1 MNQDASPPAH
11 GGVALPLS
19 SFQGPI
25 GELIAQRMLSAPS
38 RPGILATLDRFDIL
52 RMLGQGGMGVVLL
65 GRDSDSGR
73 EVAIELVRPEFVANS
88 LAVRRFVKEAG
99 HLKRLSHPHVVPVIE
114 VSERAE
120 GPVLCHAVFR
130 KRQRGWPAQSRST
143 DGLDGYP

>member
-73 EVAIELVRPEFVANS
+73 EVAIKLVRPEFVANS

-120 GPVLCHAVFR
+120 GPYLCHAVFR

-143 DGLDGYP
+143 DGSDGYP